1 MDTRSEKVKE
11 YHQLEKN
18 IGDWNECLMILQRLE
33 DIENMDKAP
42 LETRQQYAMAIAG
55 IRKKMNAME
64 KKTRQ
69 QLKKIVG

>member
-1 MDTRSEKVKE
+1 
-11 YHQLEKN
+11 
-18 IGDWNECLMILQRLE
+18 MILQRLE